1 MTLYKYAG
9 EPLNRARLERTR
21 EFLLNHGL
29 RMEDDADYLV
39 CLYDEDGRM
48 MATGSLCAN
57 VLKYIAVADEAQG
70 EGACATVVSEL
81 VSQAYRQGLKKLF
94 LFTKPSN
101 EAMFKSLGFYPIART
116 ADTMMMENSRNGLD
130 LYLASLPRADGT
142 AGAIVAN
149 CNPLTNGH
157 LYLMEQAAKRVDAL
171 HIFVLSEDR
180 SLYSADARYDLVKR
194 GAQHIKNAYIHHS
207 GDYLIS
213 SATFP
218 AYFIK
223 EGADARQINADLD
236 IALFGS
242 RIAPPLNIKYRFVGT
257 EPYCPVTSAYNERM
271 KQLLPQYGI
280 EVVELQRLDGI
291 SASQVRALADQG
303 RWDQVAGMV
312 PKVTLDYLMGYGN
325 K

>member
-1 MTLYKYAG
+1 MTLYKHAG
-9 EPLNRARLERTR
+9 EPLNRARLEKTR
-21 EFLLNHGL
+21 DFLLSHGL
-29 RMEDDADYLV
+29 RMEYDADYLV
-39 CLYDEDGRM
+39 CLYDADGRI

-101 EAMFKSLGFYPIART
+101 EAMFKSLGFYPIVST

-130 LYLASLPRADGT
+130 QYLASLPRADGT

-149 CNPLTNGH
+149 CNPFTKGH
-157 LYLMEQAAKRVDAL
+157 LYLMEQAATRVDVL

-180 SLYSADARYDLVKR
+180 SLYSADTRYDLVKR
-194 GAQHIKNAYIHHS
+194 GTQHIKNAFVHHS

-218 AYFIK
+218 TYFIK

-257 EPYCPVTSAYNERM
+257 EPYCPVTNAYNERM
-271 KQLLPQYGI
+271 KKLLPQYGI

-291 SASQVRALADQG
+291 SASKVRALAGQG
-303 RWDQVAGMV
+303 LWDQVARMV
-312 PKVTLDYLMGYGN
+312 PEVTLDYLINSVN

>member
-1 MTLYKYAG
+1 M
-9 EPLNRARLERTR
+9 
-21 EFLLNHGL
+21 
-29 RMEDDADYLV
+29 
-39 CLYDEDGRM
+39 
-48 MATGSLCAN
+48 
-57 VLKYIAVADEAQG
+57 
-70 EGACATVVSEL
+70 
-81 VSQAYRQGLKKLF
+81 
-94 LFTKPSN
+94 
-101 EAMFKSLGFYPIART
+101 
-116 ADTMMMENSRNGLD
+116 
-130 LYLASLPRADGT
+130 
-142 AGAIVAN
+142 AN

-157 LYLMEQAAKRVDAL
+157 LYLMEQASMRVDVL

-180 SLYSADARYDLVKR
+180 SLYSAHARYDLVKR

-236 IALFGS
+236 IALFGA

-291 SASQVRALADQG
+291 SASQVRALASQG